1 MNHQDAVLSA
11 VREEKMTLL
20 DVGTEILSAAYQYA
34 GMPMPQ
40 WLKTRRLPQNQM
52 ESSFVDNRVAI
63 KNAFESLINVNLKN
77 FNKHDIFEQS
87 DIQDAVS
94 NRVANLLDGKKLPY
108 MKRSRNDQNTVIIN
122 TGILNELHKHG
133 VTRDQLPNL
142 KALADVMNAEYSRNE
157 DGVKIKITMDQIINY
172 FDTIEGDDR

>member
-1 MNHQDAVLSA
+1 
-11 VREEKMTLL
+11 
-20 DVGTEILSAAYQYA
+20 
-34 GMPMPQ
+34 
-40 WLKTRRLPQNQM
+40 M

-94 NRVANLLDGKKLPY
+94 NRVANLLNGKKLPY
-108 MKRSRNDQNTVIIN
+108 MKRSRSDDNRVTIN
-122 TGILNELHKHG
+122 TGILSELYKYG

-142 KALADVMNAEYSRNE
+142 KALADFIGADYRKSHGGGSRWS
-157 DGVKIKITMDQIINY
+157 
-172 FDTIEGDDR
+172 